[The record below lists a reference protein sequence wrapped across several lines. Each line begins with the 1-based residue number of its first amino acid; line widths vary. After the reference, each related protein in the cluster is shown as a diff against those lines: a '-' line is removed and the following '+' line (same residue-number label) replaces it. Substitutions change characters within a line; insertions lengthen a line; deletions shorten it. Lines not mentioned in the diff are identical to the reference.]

1 VESIKSGE
9 IERAMD
15 LRDQLPT
22 VCGASATLKK
32 FAEGK
37 LTLEQAHERSIDAG
51 ADNVPYKKALA
62 FRRWITD
69 PDMDS
74 LLAGCPQRV
83 RNKLFFEFNK
93 IAVRIAA
100 LKKKHPI

>member
-1 VESIKSGE
+1 MDTLVVKSIKSGD

-22 VCGASATLKK
+22 VCGSAPILKK

-37 LTLEQAHERSIDAG
+37 ISLDTAYERAVDSG
-51 ADNVPYKKALA
+51 ADSVPYKKAST

-69 PDMDS
+69 PEMDN
-74 LLAGCPQRV
+74 LLENCPGKV
-83 RNKLFFEFNK
+83 RW
-93 IAVRIAA
+93 
-100 LKKKHPI
+100 